1 MFLNDDLIG
10 IDYFPKLDFQMFGD
24 YKKANKL
31 FQILRTIS
39 LEASIRIHANGSGNG
54 ANDGATKADAT
65 ASNDDSGGQVFSS
78 TSPTE
83 DECWEIWTGHAA
95 SGDCV
100 MHT

>member
-1 MFLNDDLIG
+1 LIG
-10 IDYFPKLDFQMFGD
+10 IDFFPKLVRFDFQMFSD

-39 LEASIRIHANGSGNG
+39 LEASIRIHANGLGGNG
-54 ANDGATKADAT
+54 ANDGATKADST
-65 ASNDDSGGQVFSS
+65 ASDDSGGQVLGSN
-78 TSPTE
+78 SPTE
-83 DECWEIWTGHAA
+83 DECWEIWTGHVA